1 MKITLKQVLLAIT
14 FIGVLSGANNS
25 EARVTLKG
33 SLGPGFSTQTPFD
46 LPGKEILKKDELS
59 KMIYPGGRF
68 LFESS
73 FYLNNY
79 LAATLDGGMFYYYIQ
94 DMNIIRGALLNHLYD
109 KRVDVKDGESLKDFL
124 IRNESTINLLYG
136 FLTAPINIGAK
147 FNLAPFGPINPYV
160 SAGYNWSFAYAID
173 SFLDLYSATG
183 PFGGFGVEMVTKDKI
198 IYSLDVRW
206 NFTTHKAIFK
216 NPLISNEVES
226 SFNAWPITITAGIGI
241 EL

>member
-1 MKITLKQVLLAIT
+1 MKLSLRQILLAIT
-14 FIGVLSGANNS
+14 FIGVISGANSS

-59 KMIYPGGRF
+59 RMIYPSGRF
-68 LFESS
+68 FFESS

-79 LAATLDGGMFYYYIQ
+79 IAATLDGGMFYYYFQ
-94 DMNIIRGALLNHLYD
+94 DINVVGGALNYYWWGIKVNNAED
-109 KRVDVKDGESLKDFL
+109 ARNFNT
-124 IRNESTINLLYG
+124 RNEGSTILTYG

-160 SAGYNWSFAYAID
+160 SAGYNWSFAYSID

-183 PFGGFGVEMVTKDKI
+183 PFGGIGVEMVTKDKI

-206 NFTTHKAIFK
+206 HFTTHKAIFK
-216 NPLISNEVES
+216 NPLISHETES
-226 SFNAWPITITAGIGI
+226 SFNPWPITITAGIGV